1 MDLIKLR
8 EINLRETKQKIKDSV
23 TEDLLLIQAV
33 HAYDELVKAESRLLN
48 VLKEWYGYY
57 FPELIEKESFL
68 DLISEDKNNL
78 MKKFNIKETSGADFK
93 KDDLNQIL
101 DFGKKII
108 ELKDLRNNIEKYIED
123 KINIMAP
130 ELSKTATPIIGA
142 KLIEKAGSLKHLA
155 ELPSSTVQ
163 VLGAEKALFRHLRQ
177 KTKSPKYGVIFSHPD
192 IVKCKTE
199 ERGKTARKL
208 AASISIAARKDYF
221 GR

>member
-1 MDLIKLR
+1 MDLQKLR
-8 EINLRETKQKIKDSV
+8 ETNLRETKQKIKDSV

-33 HAYDELVKAESRLLN
+33 HAHDELVKAESRLLN

-57 FPELIEKESFL
+57 FPELIEEEDFL
-68 DLISEDKNNL
+68 DLTLENKNNL
-78 MKKFNIKETSGADFK
+78 MKKLNIRETSGADFK

-101 DFGKKII
+101 NFAKRII
-108 ELKDLRNNIEKYIED
+108 ELRNLRNNIEKYIED

-130 ELSKTATPIIGA
+130 ELSKVATPLIGA

-155 ELPSSTVQ
+155 ELPSSTIQ

-177 KTKSPKYGVIFSHPD
+177 KTKAPKYGVIFAHPN
-192 IVKCKTE
+192 IAKCKIE

-221 GR
+221 RR